1 MNEWR
6 IAVWLCA
13 CRLANLYN
21 SNSEGYIRA
30 WVAQREHA
38 NELGGPLNYFA
49 WTDHESLVRA
59 AERFMEGNPIIY
71 SKS

>member
-38 NELGGPLNYFA
+38 
-49 WTDHESLVRA
+49 
-59 AERFMEGNPIIY
+59 
-71 SKS
+71 